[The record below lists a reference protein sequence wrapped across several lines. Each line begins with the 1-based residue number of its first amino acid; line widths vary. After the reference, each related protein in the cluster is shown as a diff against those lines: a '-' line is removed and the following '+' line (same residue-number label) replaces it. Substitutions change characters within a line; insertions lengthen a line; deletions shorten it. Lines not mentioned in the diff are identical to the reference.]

1 MMTDGGPKEQLVSEF
16 QEDFKLKKKYFF
28 PEIIEVFEFER

>member
-1 MMTDGGPKEQLVSEF
+1 MTDGGPKEQLVSEF
-16 QEDFKLKKKYFF
+16 QADFVLNNKYLF